1 MQYVFHRSSSIPV
14 LVSFALISVLA
25 CAASSDGRPA
35 PGVPVIPP
43 EGSLSTASIQGV
55 GANASSTPVATP
67 AQEANTASSTVS
79 STRKDSASSIRK
91 DSASGIKKDS
101 ASGIKKDSA
110 AKDPPVTVPSVK
122 GRTKKDSLALVKAIK
137 AGLQNPNWPVKTAP
151 PLPGSILPARRI
163 VAFYGNPLSKRM
175 GILGEL
181 PPDKMLEKL
190 DKEVAA
196 WQKADPTTPVQPALH
211 LIAVV
216 AQAGPGRDGKYRL
229 RMTDSLIEK
238 VASWAATRNA
248 LLFLD
253 VQVAH
258 SSFQAELPRLVPF
271 LKRPNVHLGLD
282 PEFSMKPRMDRKE
295 GAIVTHK
302 PGARIGT
309 MSSDDVNYAIGMLSE
324 IVTQNNLPPKVLVI
338 HRFTHDMLTGSKKIK
353 LDPRVQ
359 VVIHMDGW
367 GQPWLKYDSYRAYV
381 ESDPVQFTGFK
392 LFYHNDTKKGDP
404 LLTPSE
410 VLLLN
415 PKPNYIQYQ

>member
-25 CAASSDGRPA
+25 CAASSSDGRPA
-35 PGVPVIPP
+35 PGVEGIPP
-43 EGSLSTASIQGV
+43 AGTLPTASAQGISQ
-55 GANASSTPVATP
+55 AASSTPVTATTSS
-67 AQEANTASSTVS
+67 ASSTASSTAS
-79 STRKDSASSIRK
+79 SVEKDSV
-91 DSASGIKKDS
+91 
-101 ASGIKKDSA
+101 
-110 AKDPPVTVPSVK
+110 AKAPPITVPSVK

-137 AGLQNPNWPVKTAP
+137 AGLDNPNWPVKTAP

-196 WQKADPTTPVQPALH
+196 WQKADPATPVQPALH

-216 AQAGPGRDGKYRL
+216 AQGGPGRDGKYRL

-295 GAIVTHK
+295 GAVVTHK

-309 MSSDDVNYAIGMLSE
+309 MNSDDVNYAIGMLSE

-404 LLTPSE
+404 LLTPGE
-410 VLLLN
+410 LLLLN
-415 PKPNYIQYQ
+415 PKPHYIQYQ

>member
-14 LVSFALISVLA
+14 LVSFVLISVLA
-25 CAASSDGRPA
+25 CAASSDGRSA
-35 PGVPVIPP
+35 RGVEAIPP
-43 EGSLSTASIQGV
+43 AGSLSTASIQGV
-55 GANASSTPVATP
+55 GPGASSTPVTATTP
-67 AQEANTASSTVS
+67 SASSTASSTALSVG
-79 STRKDSASSIRK
+79 KDSV
-91 DSASGIKKDS
+91 
-101 ASGIKKDSA
+101 
-110 AKDPPVTVPSVK
+110 AKAPPITVPSVK

-137 AGLQNPNWPVKTAP
+137 AGLDNPNWPVKTAP

-181 PPDKMLEKL
+181 PPEKMLEKL

-196 WQKADPTTPVQPALH
+196 WQKADPATPVQPALH

-216 AQAGPGRDGKYRL
+216 AQGGPGRDGKYRL

-282 PEFSMKPRMDRKE
+282 PEFSMKPRMDRKQ
-295 GAIVTHK
+295 GAVVTHK

-415 PKPNYIQYQ
+415 PKPHYIQYQ